1 MVIFPLFFNNPYDN
15 ELWHAVRFFFLI
27 TFILYP
33 EFQVNVAFTVPM
45 NIRAPLLA
53 DKLMIL
59 SSQWFPDFS
68 LVP

>member
-1 MVIFPLFFNNPYDN
+1 MVNGYKDN
-15 ELWHAVRFFFLI
+15 AN
-27 TFILYP
+27 
-33 EFQVNVAFTVPM
+33 VNFVGWSLDDQHVAFTVPM

-53 DKLMIL
+53 DKLTIL